1 MVNNSLMPRPHPCRE
16 EKGSGYNTTSH
27 PTPEVCNRI
36 PFFMWPCTYICI
48 LSVPRGTTQCME
60 LITLTVLWLV
70 ISHARWLHHT
80 GSGRMSYCNQTLF
93 LSGRVGSGHKTRSM
107 QTAVERGW
115 EGSCKAKNKY
125 ATFFLGTLYW
135 QISHDNIL
143 GVFPFDFAETSKAWE
158 QRYFLLLSQGK
169 MTHLMQQKVIP
180 MVLS

>member
-1 MVNNSLMPRPHPCRE
+1 
-16 EKGSGYNTTSH
+16 
-27 PTPEVCNRI
+27 
-36 PFFMWPCTYICI
+36 
-48 LSVPRGTTQCME
+48 
-60 LITLTVLWLV
+60 
-70 ISHARWLHHT
+70 
-80 GSGRMSYCNQTLF
+80 
-93 LSGRVGSGHKTRSM
+93 M

-143 GVFPFDFAETSKAWE
+143 GVFPFDFAETGKARE
-158 QRYFLLLSQGK
+158 QCYFLLLSQGK